1 MRVLDHNP
9 FSVQS
14 FQNLSRFEA
23 VAKPGFDVIEPSDYP
38 ARYGSGRIR
47 HLVGCFHLRHISP
60 EHSAGSGPASIEN
73 RRNKVAKDGG
83 EKGDRTA
90 PGSE

>member
-47 HLVGCFHLRHISP
+47 HLVGSFHLRHISP

-73 RRNKVAKDGG
+73 GTV
-83 EKGDRTA
+83 TA
-90 PGSE
+90 LFRYRFGTSSVYHG